1 MSKDSDDEIKEMLD
15 EAKKIDFD
23 ALVIIGI
30 DHDSEAHMMHNVDS
44 VSTLQILELFRS
56 NLLTTLLTEMLD
68 GGKKRV
74 IN

>member
-15 EAKKIDFD
+15 EAKEIDFD
-23 ALVIIGI
+23 TLVIIGI
-30 DHDSEAHMMHNVDS
+30 DHDSEAHMRCNVDS